1 MKAWHALFALL
12 VFPGLLY
19 ALPMG
24 WFMLGAGRKLVAR
37 FQGRI
42 GPPISQP
49 FYDVV
54 KLLAKQPVAR
64 VAAENRLLTSLPLLA
79 VGALL
84 GALALLPVFSGETG
98 FVGDLVLLVG
108 LLELPPL
115 CMILAGYAS
124 RSIYG
129 EVGATR
135 EATLSIASNI
145 PFLAALVAMASAAGS
160 LHLSQI
166 VAATPWLVRLPAL
179 LTILLC
185 LPVKLRTN
193 PFSLSN
199 AEQEILSGPLTEFD
213 GRQLALWEL
222 VHGLEWVAL
231 TGFVATLAVPV
242 RSSHVFFDFLGFV
255 LISLALVV
263 LLNLLAA
270 ATARLKLWQATRLLW
285 RWASLLAAVALATAF
300 YLHHGGY

>member
-1 MKAWHALFALL
+1 MNAWRALFALI

-54 KLLAKQPVAR
+54 KLLAKPPVAR

-166 VAATPWLVRLPAL
+166 VHHRAPP
-179 LTILLC
+179 
-185 LPVKLRTN
+185 
-193 PFSLSN
+193 
-199 AEQEILSGPLTEFD
+199 
-213 GRQLALWEL
+213 
-222 VHGLEWVAL
+222 
-231 TGFVATLAVPV
+231 
-242 RSSHVFFDFLGFV
+242 
-255 LISLALVV
+255 
-263 LLNLLAA
+263 LLAIPAVSA
-270 ATARLKLWQATRLLW
+270 APLAILVGTFHLEPKCFFRRAGVGWVKEG
-285 RWASLLAAVALATAF
+285 RWISIEPQRAMQRRQDQVAP
-300 YLHHGGY
+300 